1 MYLHS
6 EKSKSPSLL
15 SLSFSFSLTS
25 RHRGLLLAA
34 STGGADDR
42 HEHVQHVADR
52 LSNTVEQR
60 DVRHESAHVRGA
72 GRRRRQL
79 CAGHGDELGGARQ
92 AGDLAG
98 EEELMLFEK

>member
-15 SLSFSFSLTS
+15 FLSFSLTS

-52 LSNTVEQR
+52 LSDALEQR
-60 DVRHESAHVRGA
+60 DVRHEPAHVRGA